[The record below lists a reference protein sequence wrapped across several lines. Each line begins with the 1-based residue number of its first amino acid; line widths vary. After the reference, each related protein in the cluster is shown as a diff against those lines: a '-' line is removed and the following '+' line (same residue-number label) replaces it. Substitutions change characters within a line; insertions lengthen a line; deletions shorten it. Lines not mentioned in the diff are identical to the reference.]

1 MPVVLFFLAVGV
13 GYFPLLTCVFP
24 TSKCYQSSSTLRQ
37 GEESN
42 RRTGSRNRVVEAAQ
56 YLGGGGGFQVL
67 KTAVIGQTTL
77 KFQKWLEILLAG
89 ACFLRLRSAI
99 ITSVLTGR

>member
-1 MPVVLFFLAVGV
+1 MFFLAVGV

-24 TSKCYQSSSTLRQ
+24 TSKCYRSSSTLRQ

-56 YLGGGGGFQVL
+56 YLGGGGGGGFQVL
-67 KTAVIGQTTL
+67 QTAVIGQTTL

-89 ACFLRLRSAI
+89 ACFLRLHSAI